1 MRVAIIDDEPL
12 AIRLLV
18 QHVER
23 HPDLELSGAYTDP
36 ITGLEAIQA
45 SPPDLLLLDIQMPE
59 LSGLHLARLVKHRC
73 AVVFTTAYETYALRG
88 FDLDAVDYLLKPI
101 SYERFCRAVE
111 KTDRVISPPGDTTA
125 DIFVPSG
132 NRQVRVALSE
142 LLYGSSAGDYLLL
155 YLQDGSRIITS
166 ENLSDLVA
174 RMPAAAFCRIHRSHF
189 VRLDKIDYVERRRV
203 VIGQA
208 RLPIGAAYRT
218 GFEERL

>member
-1 MRVAIIDDEPL
+1 MDDEPL

-23 HPDLELSGAYTDP
+23 HPDLQLSGAYTDP

-59 LSGLHLARLVKHRC
+59 LSGLHLARLVKHRS

-111 KTDRVISPPGDTTA
+111 KTDRAISPPSDAAAA

-155 YLQDGSRIITS
+155 YLRDGSRIITS
-166 ENLSDLVA
+166 ENLGDLVA
-174 RMPAAAFCRIHRSHF
+174 RLPAAAFCRIHRSHF